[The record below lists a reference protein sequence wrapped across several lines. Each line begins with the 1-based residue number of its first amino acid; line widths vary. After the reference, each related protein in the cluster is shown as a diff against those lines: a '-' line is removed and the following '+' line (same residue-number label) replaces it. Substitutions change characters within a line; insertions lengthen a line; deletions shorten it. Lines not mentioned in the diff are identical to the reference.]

1 MHEKVVM
8 KTSIFFRLVCY
19 TLFLSLASTLS
30 PSKPSKKVDTT
41 TVRRKDHVQYFKH
54 LNYTSHGTC
63 CTVFRAYNVSSP
75 QTVWSGPWLLKNYA
89 PPSFLPACC
98 WPWPARKRH
107 RQKRSRKMARPLSD
121 AIKTKRRVQ
130 LVIQGSVIPY
140 PWLVRSIEG

>member
-63 CTVFRAYNVSSP
+63 CTVF
-75 QTVWSGPWLLKNYA
+75 WSIQRILATNGLVGSLVVEKLRPTELSTRVLLAMACTEATQAEEISQNGA
-89 PPSFLPACC
+89 PLIERDQDKATCPT
-98 WPWPARKRH
+98 RH
-107 RQKRSRKMARPLSD
+107 PRLRHPISMAR
-121 AIKTKRRVQ
+121 
-130 LVIQGSVIPY
+130 
-140 PWLVRSIEG
+140 